1 MANVATYLPALKCF
15 VGDRYFY
22 ASSMTFSQVSERVMP
37 SDQLV
42 TSKALDEL
50 IQRTLTDRSKEIARY
65 IETQGQRFFN
75 SLVLA
80 VFEGEPE
87 WLDIRLLDSD
97 FLPTDIDEA
106 QIDRF
111 NSKIGLL
118 RLSGAEQVFAL
129 DGQHRVEGIKQALRD
144 HPELGDQEVSVLL
157 ISHRAGDEGKER
169 TRRLFTTLNRYA
181 RPVSKYEKIA
191 LDEDDALAIV
201 TRRLLNDHPALG
213 GTRTAYSKTSSILP
227 SNRVSLTTL
236 PVVYDIASLLV
247 RDRNVGGETW
257 TTSRI
262 AYPRPSDEKLDLLF
276 ATVSEFWD
284 ELARWSPEF
293 ALAAAADD
301 RGRTEMNMRSRDGGG
316 VVFRPIMQ
324 LALAGVVRQ
333 WIDRGESISDAFGRL
348 SAVPRQLTDEVW
360 RKVIWDPVG
369 RKMIATNEAKGV
381 TSGLLLFWSAYPV
394 DRDTVLA
401 KYRSLMGEPD
411 LELPG
416 L

>member
-1 MANVATYLPALKCF
+1 MAGDLLYLPALKCF

-22 ASSMTFSQVSERVMP
+22 ASSMTFAQVSERVMP

-42 TSKALDEL
+42 SSKALDEL
-50 IQRTLTDRSKEIARY
+50 IQRTLTDRSKDIARY

-80 VFEGEPE
+80 VFEGDPE

-97 FLPTDIDEA
+97 FLPEDIEDA
-106 QIDRF
+106 QIERF

-118 RLSGAEQVFAL
+118 RLSGTEQVFAL

-144 HPELGDQEVSVLL
+144 NIELGGQEVSVLL
-157 ISHRAGDEGKER
+157 VSHKAGAVGKER

-201 TRRLLNDHPALG
+201 TRRLLNDHPALSG
-213 GTRTAYSKTSSILP
+213 SRTAYSKTSSILP
-227 SNRVSLTTL
+227 SNRTSLTTL

-247 RDRNVGGETW
+247 RDRQIGGETW
-257 TTSRI
+257 SSSRI
-262 AYPRPSDEKLDLLF
+262 AYPRPPDEALDLLF
-276 ATVSEFWD
+276 ATVAEFWD
-284 ELARWSPEF
+284 QLARWSPEF
-293 ALAAAADD
+293 ALAVAADD
-301 RGRTEMNMRSRDGGG
+301 QARTAMNLRSRDGGG

-333 WIDRGESISDAFGRL
+333 WIDRGESISDAFDKL
-348 SAVPRQLTDEVW
+348 VAVPRQLTDEVW

-381 TSGLLLFWSAYPV
+381 TSGLLLFWSNYPMEW
-394 DRDTVLA
+394 DTVLA
-401 KYRSLMGEPD
+401 KYRSLLGQPE
-411 LELPG
+411 LELPT